1 MCFILV
7 SFNECFVSS
16 FVHDTKRD
24 SQEDCLFAEYLFE
37 KVYRTMMS
45 LYFKQL
51 EEHEVLGCPRLQ
63 GEHHIEAGQNEKQR
77 I

>member
-1 MCFILV
+1 MGAETAHKQTPIYMIMCFILV
-7 SFNECFVSS
+7 SLNECFVSS

-51 EEHEVLGCPRLQ
+51 EEHED
-63 GEHHIEAGQNEKQR
+63 
-77 I
+77 

>member
-1 MCFILV
+1 MRA
-7 SFNECFVSS
+7 
-16 FVHDTKRD
+16 TKRD

-51 EEHEVLGCPRLQ
+51 EEHED
-63 GEHHIEAGQNEKQR
+63 
-77 I
+77 